1 MAVKDRRLTVDDLS
15 AQPEVFYA
23 GTCPGGAVPT
33 LWEFSHKSESKKDG
47 VRYWFS
53 DAYQPA
59 SRMPLLVPFKRGEV
73 GRYLRRV

>member
-15 AQPEVFYA
+15 AQEGVFYA
-23 GTCPGGAVPT
+23 GTCPGGKLET
-33 LWEFSHKSESKKDG
+33 LWEFSHESESKKDG

-59 SRMPLLVPFKRGEV
+59 SRMPLLVPFKGSEV